1 MYTQGSC
8 RNDTVPLSQMPRLKK
23 KIIRLADSAGAPRE
37 TRPRA
42 SVPLLSVTWSAC
54 GACLPVIASM
64 SLVVVFSSW
73 ANTFRPA
80 RHRGRLAN
88 VSSFSLLR
96 KNIKVKNA
104 ARRLF
109 AARGMARRDEKT
121 HAKRHRSQCFGVS
134 LRKGRNKQD
143 NWQNRT

>member
-8 RNDTVPLSQMPRLKK
+8 RNDTVPLCQMPRLKK
-23 KIIRLADSAGAPRE
+23 KIIWLADSARLPRE
-37 TRPRA
+37 TRPLT
-42 SVPLLSVTWSAC
+42 SVPLLSVTWSVC

-64 SLVVVFSSW
+64 SLVVVFFSW

-80 RHRGRLAN
+80 RHHGRLAN

-104 ARRLF
+104 VRGFFVARE
-109 AARGMARRDEKT
+109 MSRRNEKT
-121 HAKRHRSQCFGVS
+121 HTKRHRSQCFGVS

-143 NWQNRT
+143 NWQNRI